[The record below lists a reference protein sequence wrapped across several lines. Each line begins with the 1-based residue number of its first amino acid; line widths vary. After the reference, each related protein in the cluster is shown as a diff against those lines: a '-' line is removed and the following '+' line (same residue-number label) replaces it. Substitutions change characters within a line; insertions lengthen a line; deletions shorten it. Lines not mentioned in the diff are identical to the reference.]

1 VFVQQWPDG
10 TTVKGLGKPQTGQKL
25 HSASLPVA
33 RPARI
38 WFTVSAMHSGEWRS
52 GRFAALLVAGA
63 IVVIF
68 IVLLV
73 NR

>member
-10 TTVKGLGKPQTGQKL
+10 TTVKGLGKPQTGQEL
-25 HSASLPVA
+25 HRASLPVA

-38 WFTVSAMHSGEWRS
+38 WFTVCAMQGSEWRS

-63 IVVIF
+63 VLTIF